1 MEPEKEG
8 HFMGWKKF
16 SGFIA
21 LLFSLSSCSS
31 KFSGRLA
38 TDDPIKNMAEAR
50 VNVVGLDNDFR
61 KVCAVDEEGEFAVEG
76 DMPDGLYLVEA
87 ILPGFA
93 MASHKLKVED
103 SRNVLIRMKTLPNT
117 GKYASPVPKGLD
129 MGRAS
134 GSMRLMPP
142 RL

>member
-1 MEPEKEG
+1 MESEKEG
-8 HFMGWKKF
+8 YFMDWKNF
-16 SGFIA
+16 SGLMTI
-21 LLFSLSSCSS
+21 LFSLSCSS

-38 TDDPIKNMAEAR
+38 TDDPVQHMEEAR
-50 VNVVGLDNDFR
+50 VNVVGLDNNFR
-61 KVCAVDEEGEFAVEG
+61 SVCAVDEDGEFSVES

-93 MASHKLKVED
+93 MASYKLKVD
-103 SRNVLIRMKTLPNT
+103 DNKNVLIRMKTLPDT